1 MNAEMIVKALKHCA
15 KHNCEGCPYNG
26 PSNFTGDCID
36 REEVLLIAADLIKSL
51 QKQLNDMTDTARQN
65 SCQIPARGDGG
76 SGRYLLR

>member
-26 PSNFTGDCID
+26 PSNFPGDCID

-65 SCQIPARGDGG
+65 SCRIPVRGDGG